1 MKDGFEVPLIDIG
14 AEHAADGFGVGE
26 TVGGL
31 DEFAEEVLAVSDG
44 VGGLLHIERV
54 RVDLGTVVDIG
65 EDAMPFRVMA
75 VPDIVEKA
83 GLAAGG
89 GTACLDSGWKLRAVL
104 AHSPVMV

>member
-31 DEFAEEVLAVSDG
+31 DEFAEEVLAESDG
-44 VGGLLHIERV
+44 VGGHLQIERV

-65 EDAMPFRVMA
+65 EDAMPFGVIVA
-75 VPDIVEKA
+75 PDVVEKA
-83 GLAAGG
+83 GLAAWG
-89 GTACLDSGWKLRAVL
+89 
-104 AHSPVMV
+104 